1 MKENDRK
8 ESGEK
13 ERKRTGSIHSAL
25 AYLSLL

>member
-8 ESGEK
+8 QVGKK
-13 ERKRTGSIHSAL
+13 ERERTESIHLAL